1 MIEYASIPALIA
13 LAFKVVLLAY
23 SARSQVKNT
32 LTWLFLAVLVVF
44 TFINLD
50 EFFFLNGVAKY
61 GMTPFVNAG
70 GFVYIAFWIVAIPLL
85 LHLSL
90 ALSLDART
98 LAARPM
104 WVAVLYAPILP
115 LEYVLLFTN
124 NFVVEF
130 KPFLYSIM
138 RVPGPYYWIGET
150 WAILYLSIALAMLVY
165 GARSSR
171 PALARMRARLWLLAL
186 SPMILLVIYMILA
199 HHMNWHKL
207 TFPVHIP
214 IVVTFFLL
222 MTTYATHERPRPGG
236 FYRFLYRL
244 FDLESYLPWSDA
256 RRRKAELHSEIRNMA
271 DNIGSAGSTPRI
283 VRRLSEILQCPAVLM
298 NREQLAVEADSTW
311 EIAAFPRT
319 VLPSIDRLVVAH
331 EVARTTPDLYA
342 LMTRHKV
349 AAIVPFHPHSRGANW
364 MLLGEGFSEYV
375 YTPADFDEVRKFFDR
390 LADHLLDEQMHMR
403 EELEQAQREAQELH
417 RHLADAAQQLE
428 RINKQ
433 LVERDIAHREGSLTD
448 ADESTQVDDDIREIA
463 ANRKTLADF
472 VADVE
477 RRMILD
483 ALKRHGGNQ
492 SKAAEYLGL
501 RPNTLHYKIQRYGLA
516 DQKAGE

>member
-1 MIEYASIPALIA
+1 MIEYVSIPALIA
-13 LAFKVVLLAY
+13 LIFKTVLLVY
-23 SARSQVKNT
+23 SARSPVRNT
-32 LTWLFLAVLVVF
+32 LTWLFLALLVVF
-44 TFINLD
+44 TLINLD

-61 GMTPFVNAG
+61 GVTPFVNAG

-90 ALSLDART
+90 ALSLDGRT
-98 LAARPM
+98 LAARPV
-104 WVAVLYAPILP
+104 WVAVLYLPILP

-130 KPFLYSIM
+130 KPFLYSIL
-138 RVPGPYYWIGET
+138 RVPGPYYWIGESF
-150 WAILYLSIALAMLVY
+150 AILYLGIALAMLVY
-165 GARSSR
+165 GARTSR
-171 PALARMRARLWLLAL
+171 PALARIRARLWLLAL

-244 FDLESYLPWSDA
+244 FDLESYLPWSNT
-256 RRRKAELHSEIRNMA
+256 RRRKAALHNDIRNMT
-271 DNIGSAGSTPRI
+271 DNIGNAGSTRHI
-283 VRRLSEILQCPAVLM
+283 VRRLSEIFQCPAVLI
-298 NREQLAVEADSTW
+298 NREQLAVETGSSRD
-311 EIAAFPRT
+311 IAAFPRAA
-319 VLPSIDRLVVAH
+319 LPSIDRIVVAH
-331 EVARTTPDLYA
+331 EVARTTPDLHA
-342 LMTRHKV
+342 LMARHKV

-364 MLLGEGFSEYV
+364 MLLGEEFSEHV
-375 YTPADFDEVRKFFDR
+375 YTPADFDEVKKLFNR

-403 EELEQAQREAQELH
+403 EELRQAQREAQELH
-417 RHLADAAQQLE
+417 RYLAEATQQLE
-428 RINKQ
+428 KINKE
-433 LVERDIAHREGSLTD
+433 LAERDVAQREGLLTGS
-448 ADESTQVDDDIREIA
+448 AETTQLDKAVQELTA
-463 ANRKTLADF
+463 SRKTLADF

-477 RRMILD
+477 RRMIID
-483 ALKRHGGNQ
+483 ALQRCSGNQ

-516 DQKAGE
+516 DQKTDE